1 MSSEIKRTAGVT
13 AVATVGLV
21 LCLTAGEVF
30 DASWLFIPGDR
41 VSLRRVRPLHDCVLR
56 GSWGRDRFRVYRLH
70 SSRWLTSQDARLIAV
85 ASDEK
90 EHR

>member
-30 DASWLFIPGDR
+30 DASWLFIPAIGF
-41 VSLRRVRPLHDCVLR
+41 LFAAFAPYTIAFYGAR
-56 GSWGRDRFRVYRLH
+56 GAAIVFVF
-70 SSRWLTSQDARLIAV
+70 IACILL
-85 ASDEK
+85 AGLLAK
-90 EHR
+90 TLG